1 VGTPQQAIGISRC
14 GDRDVAIELE
24 LIWQQTDVR
33 GTLPAV
39 TAPTLLLARE
49 QDREALEYLAAL
61 MPRASVHLFPGAG
74 DSLPAIDERPAVL
87 RTLREFIGVE
97 VPVPELDTVL
107 ATVLFTD
114 IVDSTARAASVGDVG
129 WKGVRERHD
138 AIVRKQLVRHRG
150 REIKTMGDGFLAT
163 FDGPARGVRAGLRTG
178 EVTLEGADISGI
190 GVAIGARVGAMA
202 GRSEVLVSQ
211 TVKDLVA
218 GSGLSFEHAGEH
230 DLKGVPDRWHL
241 YRVAT

>member
-1 VGTPQQAIGISRC
+1 MGTPQQAIGISRC

>member
-230 DLKGVPDRWHL
+230 EFKGVPDRWHL

>member
-1 VGTPQQAIGISRC
+1 M
-14 GDRDVAIELE
+14 AIELE

-202 GRSEVLVSQ
+202 GRSKVLVSQ